1 MPLDDLPGVIK
12 CRKVVDDVSDEDDD
26 DVAAF
31 LESGP
36 SKKRALAAAHNQRSK
51 KRADETAAQV
61 DDAAPHADVERA
73 DADDDAADAGSS
85 SDHAAD
91 AEPAA
96 LDDVGR
102 ELLAKRAQQAR
113 DLRAMLTLA
122 ATEEIDDDDDDV
134 QELDAPLRRR
144 DDLWISVSYEPQQH
158 GVIDLDDEQVLER
171 QFVRIKRDSAL
182 HPQLMTM
189 VQRKFGLDPRLV
201 QMRTRNGRLLQREG
215 TARQQR
221 VDEEEAIFV
230 WEEAPV
236 VHEETTKTI
245 SVKLSEPGG
254 RSSAVIQMACSAPL
268 SELVARYR
276 AENPKVPAKARL
288 RFDGDIINL
297 KQSAD
302 DLDLED
308 DDMLE
313 VVY

>member
-1 MPLDDLPGVIK
+1 MPLADLPGVIK
-12 CRKVVDDVSDEDDD
+12 SRKVVDDVSDEDDD

-36 SKKRALAAAHNQRSK
+36 SKKRALAAAHEQRSK
-51 KRADETAAQV
+51 KRADESAAQV
-61 DDAAPHADVERA
+61 DVAARHA
-73 DADDDAADAGSS
+73 DADANAAAAGSS
-85 SDHAAD
+85 SGNAAD
-91 AEPAA
+91 SEPAT

-122 ATEEIDDDDDDV
+122 ATEEIDDDDDEV
-134 QELDAPLRRR
+134 QELAAPICRR

-171 QFVRIKRDSAL
+171 QFVRVKRDTAL

-230 WEEAPV
+230 WEEAPE
-236 VHEETTKTI
+236 VHEEATKTI

-254 RSSAVIQMACSAPL
+254 RSSAVIQITCSAPL
-268 SELVARYR
+268 SQLVARYR
-276 AENPKVPAKARL
+276 AENPKVTAKARL